1 MKLIQQNSEQ
11 IGIADACAALDMPRA
26 GYYRWLQRQLSS
38 GSKPQ
43 RVSPR
48 RLCDKER
55 REVLTIL
62 TDERFMNLAVPE
74 VYYRLLDEG
83 KYLCGWR
90 TMYRILDEVKAV
102 KERRNQRRN
111 GSYTKPELLATGPN
125 QLWSW
130 DITKLK
136 GPQKWNYY
144 HLYVIMD
151 VYSRYVVGWLIAER
165 ESATLAKR
173 LIEEC
178 CRKQNVDRDQL
189 TIHADR
195 GSAMRSKTV
204 AQLMADLGIT
214 KTHSRPYVSNDN
226 PYSEAQFKT
235 LKYHRSFPGEF
246 GSLEDARSFLRT
258 FFDWYN
264 NHHRHSG
271 IAMMTAAD
279 VHTGNSEIIR
289 QQRQQVLR
297 QAYQQH
303 PERFVKGQPQTQSL
317 PKAVWINKP
326 EKDKTDAA

>member
-1 MKLIQQNSEQ
+1 MKSIQQNSEQ
-11 IGIADACAALDMPRA
+11 IGVADACDALDMPRA
-26 GYYRWLQRQLSS
+26 GYYRWLQRQRSS
-38 GSKPQ
+38 VSKTK
-43 RVSPR
+43 RISPR
-48 RLCDKER
+48 RLSDQER
-55 REVLTIL
+55 REILTLL
-62 TDERFMNLAVPE
+62 TDERFMELAVPE
-74 VYYRLLDEG
+74 VYYTLLDEG
-83 KYLCGWR
+83 KYLCSWR
-90 TMYRILDEVKAV
+90 TMYRILNETKAV

-111 GSYTKPELLATGPN
+111 GLYAKPELLATAPN

-136 GPQKWNYY
+136 GPQKWNHYN
-144 HLYVIMD
+144 LYVIMD

-178 CRKQNVDRDQL
+178 CRKQNVHRDQL

-214 KTHSRPYVSNDN
+214 KTHSRPHVSNDN

-235 LKYHRSFPGEF
+235 LKYHSSFPGKF

-279 VHTGNSEIIR
+279 VHTGNSENIY

-297 QAYQQH
+297 QAHQQH
-303 PERFVKGQPQTQSL
+303 PERFVKGQPQTQPL
-317 PKAVWINKP
+317 PKTVWINKP
-326 EKDKTDAA
+326 HEDKTDAA

>member
-1 MKLIQQNSEQ
+1 MKSIQQNSKQ
-11 IGIADACAALDMPRA
+11 IGVADACAALDMPRA
-26 GYYRWLQRQLSS
+26 AYYRWLQRQRSS
-38 GSKPQ
+38 VSKTKTI
-43 RVSPR
+43 SHR
-48 RLCDKER
+48 RLSDQER

-62 TDERFMNLAVPE
+62 TDERFMDLAVPE
-74 VYYRLLDEG
+74 IYYTLLDEG
-83 KYLCGWR
+83 KYLCSWR
-90 TMYRILDEVKAV
+90 TMYRILDEAKAV

-136 GPQKWNYY
+136 GPQKWNHYN
-144 HLYVIMD
+144 LYVIMD

-178 CRKQNVDRDQL
+178 CRKQNVHRDQL

-214 KTHSRPYVSNDN
+214 KTHSRPHVSNDN

-235 LKYHRSFPGEF
+235 LKYHNSFPGKF

-279 VHTGNSEIIR
+279 VHTGNSENIR

-297 QAYQQH
+297 QAHQQH
-303 PERFVKGQPQTQSL
+303 PERFVKGQPQTQPL
-317 PKAVWINKP
+317 PKTVWINKP
-326 EKDKTDAA
+326 EPEKTDAA

>member
-11 IGIADACAALDMPRA
+11 IGVADACAALDMPRA
-26 GYYRWLQRQLSS
+26 GYYRWLQRQHSS
-38 GSKPQ
+38 ASKNQ
-43 RVSPR
+43 RVSHR
-48 RLCDKER
+48 RLSDQER
-55 REVLTIL
+55 REVLTTL
-62 TDERFMNLAVPE
+62 TDERFMDLAVPE
-74 VYYRLLDEG
+74 VYYTLLDEG
-83 KYLCGWR
+83 KYLCSWR
-90 TMYRILDEVKAV
+90 TMYRILDEAKAV
-102 KERRNQRRN
+102 NERRNQRRN
-111 GSYTKPELLATGPN
+111 GSYAKPELLATGPN

-136 GPQKWNYY
+136 GPQKWNHY

-204 AQLMADLGIT
+204 AQLMADMGIT

-235 LKYHRSFPGEF
+235 LKYHRSFPGQF

-258 FFDWYN
+258 FFAWYN

-279 VHTGNSEIIR
+279 VHTGNSENIC
-289 QQRQQVLR
+289 QQRQHVLR
-297 QAYQQH
+297 HAYQQH

>member
-1 MKLIQQNSEQ
+1 MKLIQQNSEP
-11 IGIADACAALDMPRA
+11 IGIADACAALEVPRA
-26 GYYRWLQRQLSS
+26 GYYRWLQRQHSS
-38 GSKPQ
+38 APKPP

-48 RLCDKER
+48 RLSEPER
-55 REVLTIL
+55 REVLAVL
-62 TDERFMNLAVPE
+62 TDERFMDLAVPE
-74 VYYRLLDEG
+74 VYYSLLDEG
-83 KYLCGWR
+83 KYLCSWR
-90 TMYRILDEVKAV
+90 TMYRLLEQAQAV

-111 GSYTKPELLATGPN
+111 GSYAKPELLATGPN

-151 VYSRYVVGWLIAER
+151 VYSRYVVGWTIAER
-165 ESATLAKR
+165 ESAALAER
-173 LIEEC
+173 LIEESC
-178 CRKQNVDRDQL
+178 HKQNIDRDQL

-235 LKYHRSFPGEF
+235 LKYHRSFPGQF
-246 GSLEDARSFLRT
+246 GCLEDARSFLRT

-279 VHTGNSEIIR
+279 VHTGNSGIIR

-303 PERFVKGQPQTQSL
+303 PERFVKGQPQTQPL
-317 PKAVWINKP
+317 PEAVWINKP
-326 EKDKTDAA
+326 EEDKTDAA

>member
-11 IGIADACAALDMPRA
+11 IGTAHACDALDIPRA
-26 GYYRWLQRQLSS
+26 GYYRWVQRQRSS
-38 GSKPQ
+38 LPKPK
-43 RVSPR
+43 RISPR
-48 RLCDKER
+48 RLADQER
-55 REVLTIL
+55 RKVLALL
-62 TDERFMNLAVPE
+62 TDERFMNLAVPQ
-74 VYYRLLDEG
+74 VYYTLLDEG
-83 KYLCGWR
+83 KYLCSWR

-111 GSYTKPELLATGPN
+111 GSYTKPELLATEPN

-136 GPQKWNYY
+136 GPQKWNHYN
-144 HLYVIMD
+144 LYVVMD

-178 CRKQNVDRDQL
+178 CRKQNVNRDQL

-214 KTHSRPYVSNDN
+214 KTHSRPHVSNDN

-235 LKYHRSFPGEF
+235 LKYHSSFPGKF
-246 GSLEDARSFLRT
+246 GSLEDAKSFLRT

-279 VHTGNSEIIR
+279 VHTGNSQNIR
-289 QQRQQVLR
+289 KQRQQVL
-297 QAYQQH
+297 QLAYQQH

-317 PKAVWINKP
+317 PEAVWINKP
-326 EKDKTDAA
+326 EPEKTDAA